1 MAGRK
6 DFTKADGAI
15 DRLFTM
21 KHDNVT
27 NDSNVTNKTN
37 DSNNTKD
44 LNVSNN
50 TNDTKHTHDTNI
62 MHGSN
67 IKKYSNITKHTND
80 YNNTKPTNKSKHYDT
95 RGKRGVR
102 FGMLLDGRLK
112 EDLMFLS
119 KATGSRSV
127 NDFIVTVLLEYVER
141 EDNQER
147 LELYRRLL

>member
-1 MAGRK
+1 MATRK

-15 DRLFTM
+15 DRLFTV

-27 NDSNVTNKTN
+27 NESN
-37 DSNNTKD
+37 DSNNTK
-44 LNVSNN
+44 
-50 TNDTKHTHDTNI
+50 DTKHTHDTNI
-62 MHGSN
+62 MHDYN
-67 IKKYSNITKHTND
+67 IKKHSNVTKHTND

-102 FGMLLDGRLK
+102 LGMLLDGRLK
-112 EDLMFLS
+112 EDLMYLS

-141 EDNQER
+141 EDNQAR